1 MNSEPTPP
9 TISVVV
15 VTYNSEEHI
24 TGLLDGCE
32 SIATSCGSLE
42 CILVD
47 CCSWDGTKQ
56 LVEGWVTENSRR
68 GTYTTVWLEENVG
81 FPAAANRG
89 ARRAVGRTILFLN
102 PDVSE
107 FVEAVVGVD
116 AYLQQHTNVGA
127 CGPIL
132 WRDDGVPFP
141 ESARPLPSST
151 RLLLQASGLGWILN
165 QGLRRRLRRA
175 TDPIFP
181 AAISGAFMA
190 VRRDVIDRVG
200 YLDERLFMY
209 LEDVEYCQRLADW
222 GYRVACLPWL
232 GAQHAAGASRRSVGS
247 SAISLNLLAGE
258 VPWLLAMDRGRR
270 WQARLATLAA
280 LVLAA
285 RIAAGRHAGGR
296 DVAIGLVRWAL
307 GSKPRYVGWQ
317 PGFTAGG
324 LR

>member
-1 MNSEPTPP
+1 
-9 TISVVV
+9 VVV
-15 VTYNSEEHI
+15 VTYNSEDHI
-24 TGLLDGCE
+24 AGLLDECE
-32 SIATSCGSLE
+32 SIATRCGPLE

-47 CCSWDGTKQ
+47 CCSWDETKR
-56 LVEGWVTENSRR
+56 LVERWTTEHARR
-68 GTYTTVWLEENVG
+68 GTYTTVWLDKNVG
-81 FPAAANRG
+81 FPVAANRG
-89 ARRAVGRTILFLN
+89 ARRTAGRTILFLN
-102 PDVSE
+102 PDVSA
-107 FVEAVVGVD
+107 FVDAAIGVD
-116 AYLQQHTNVGA
+116 AYLQQYPHVGA

-151 RLLLQASGLGWILN
+151 RLLLQAFGLGWISN

-190 VRRDVIDRVG
+190 VRRDVIDQVG

-209 LEDVEYCQRLADW
+209 LEDVEYCRRLADW

-232 GAQHAAGASRRSVGS
+232 GVRHAAGSSRRSVGN
-247 SAISLNLLAGE
+247 SATVLDLLAGE
-258 VPWLLAMDRGRR
+258 VPWILAMDQGRR

-285 RIAAGRHAGGR
+285 RIAAGRHVGGR

-317 PGFTAGG
+317 PRFTAGG